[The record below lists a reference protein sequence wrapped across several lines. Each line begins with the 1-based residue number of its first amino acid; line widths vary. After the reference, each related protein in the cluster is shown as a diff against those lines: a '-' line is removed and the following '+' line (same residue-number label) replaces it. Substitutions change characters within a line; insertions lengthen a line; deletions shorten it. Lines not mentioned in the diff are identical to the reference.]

1 MSSISYFAPTFKSGR
16 SIDSL
21 RSPSTYG
28 SKKRKR
34 DESPSEVDSGISTVE
49 DGVSRSPEISTHMT
63 LSHGIASQ
71 HEIFRQALA
80 EGLPGSNFS
89 QGFPHRSQT
98 SSRSKTKEEIAHELT
113 ALKPALSSTRRPSYD
128 IQTNLAGAPG
138 LRQRHLAAMTTTLQ
152 RCLLE
157 GDYIRAGRAWG
168 LLLRTEH
175 NGHIMDL
182 RTNNRWGVGA
192 EILLRRD
199 VELARKRENRRMS
212 DLREFAKSDR
222 ARSCWFSVNGFEKA
236 KNYYERLVLQ
246 YPYRKTAPNATGP
259 LDFYRAM
266 FGLWIYSVNEQHSAE
281 LGSLRKHTDRNL
293 HNESIVEDETQSES
307 ESKSDTASASDMG
320 MGLRYPQERD
330 RIRKSAV
337 QRAQEIASSLAE
349 LLISPPYT
357 NSDVFKSLR
366 EMVDLWIK
374 DLSADDTSPAVPS
387 EGRTDSSEEAD
398 SPTTEDSGH

>member
-1 MSSISYFAPTFKSGR
+1 MSSVSYFAPTFKSGR
-16 SIDSL
+16 SIDSP
-21 RSPSTYG
+21 RSLSTYE

-34 DESPSEVDSGISTVE
+34 DEFPSDVDSGISTVE
-49 DGVSRSPEISTHMT
+49 DGASRSPTTSTHMT

-71 HEIFRQALA
+71 HEVFTQALA
-80 EGLPGSNFS
+80 EGLPGSKFS
-89 QGFPHRSQT
+89 QGFPHQSQT
-98 SSRSKTKEEIAHELT
+98 SSRSKTKEEIAHEL
-113 ALKPALSSTRRPSYD
+113 AKLKPALSSARGPAYD
-128 IQTNLAGAPG
+128 IQTNLAGALG

-152 RCLLE
+152 RCLLDR
-157 GDYIRAGRAWG
+157 DYIRAGRAWG

-199 VELARKRENRRMS
+199 VELARSRKDGRMS
-212 DLREFAKSDR
+212 DSHEFTESDR
-222 ARSCWFSVNGFEKA
+222 ERSYWFSVDGFEKA
-236 KNYYERLVLQ
+236 RSYYERLVLQ

-266 FGLWIYSVNEQHSAE
+266 FGLWIYSVNKQHSAA
-281 LGSLRKHTDRNL
+281 LGSLRKHTDHNL
-293 HNESIVEDETQSES
+293 HNQSIVEDETES

-320 MGLRYPQERD
+320 MGLRYSQERN
-330 RIRKSAV
+330 RIWKSTL
-337 QRAQEIASSLAE
+337 QRAQEIASRLAE

-366 EMVDLWIK
+366 EMVDRWIK
-374 DLSADDTSPAVPS
+374 DLSAEATSPTVLS
-387 EGRTDSSEEAD
+387 EDSPDPEVD
-398 SPTTEDSGH
+398 SPTTDDSGH

>member
-1 MSSISYFAPTFKSGR
+1 MSSVSYFAPTFKSGR
-16 SIDSL
+16 SIDSP
-21 RSPSTYG
+21 RSLSTYG

-34 DESPSEVDSGISTVE
+34 DEFPSDVDSGLSTVE
-49 DGVSRSPEISTHMT
+49 DGASRSPTTSTHMT

-80 EGLPGSNFS
+80 EGLPGSKFS
-89 QGFPHRSQT
+89 QGFPHQSQT
-98 SSRSKTKEEIAHELT
+98 SSRSKTKDEVAHELAT
-113 ALKPALSSTRRPSYD
+113 LKPALSSARGPAYD

-152 RCLLE
+152 RCLLDR
-157 GDYIRAGRAWG
+157 DYIRAGRAWG

-199 VELARKRENRRMS
+199 VELARSGKDGRMS
-212 DLREFAKSDR
+212 DSHEFAESDR
-222 ARSCWFSVNGFEKA
+222 ERSCWFSVDGFEKA
-236 KNYYERLVLQ
+236 RSYYERLVLQ

-266 FGLWIYSVNEQHSAE
+266 FGLWIYSVNEQHSAA
-281 LGSLRKHTDRNL
+281 LGSLRKHTDHDL
-293 HNESIVEDETQSES
+293 HNQSIVEDETES

-320 MGLRYPQERD
+320 MGLRYSQERN
-330 RIRKSAV
+330 RIWKGTL
-337 QRAQEIASSLAE
+337 QRAQEIASRLAE

-357 NSDVFKSLR
+357 NSDLFKSLR
-366 EMVDLWIK
+366 EMVDRWIK
-374 DLSADDTSPAVPS
+374 DLSAEATSPAVLS
-387 EGRTDSSEEAD
+387 EDSPDSSEKVD
-398 SPTTEDSGH
+398 SPTADDSGH

>member
-28 SKKRKR
+28 SQKRKR
-34 DESPSEVDSGISTVE
+34 DEFSSEVDSGISTIE
-49 DGVSRSPEISTHMT
+49 DGVSRSPAISTHMT
-63 LSHGIASQ
+63 LSHDIASQ
-71 HEIFRQALA
+71 HEFFRQALA
-80 EGLPGSNFS
+80 EGLPGSNFTQS
-89 QGFPHRSQT
+89 FPHRSQT
-98 SSRSKTKEEIAHELT
+98 SFRSKTKEKIAHELT
-113 ALKPALSSTRRPSYD
+113 TLKPALSSARGPGYD
-128 IQTNLAGAPG
+128 IQTNLTGTPG

-199 VELARKRENRRMS
+199 MELARKRNDGRMS
-212 DLREFAKSDR
+212 DFNEFAKSDR
-222 ARSCWFSVNGFEKA
+222 PHNCWFTVDGFEKA

-246 YPYRKTAPNATGP
+246 YPYRKIAPNATGP
-259 LDFYRAM
+259 LDFYCAM
-266 FGLWIYSVNEQHSAE
+266 FGLWIYSVSEQHSAE
-281 LGSLRKHTDRNL
+281 LGSLRNHTDRNL
-293 HNESIVEDETQSES
+293 HNNSIVEDETES
-307 ESKSDTASASDMG
+307 DSKLDAASASDFG
-320 MGLRYPQERD
+320 TEVRYSQEPD
-330 RIRKSAV
+330 RIRKSTLA
-337 QRAQEIASSLAE
+337 RALEISSRLAE

-366 EMVDLWIK
+366 EMVDQWIK

-387 EGRTDSSEEAD
+387 VNHSDSGEEAD
-398 SPTTEDSGH
+398 SPTTEDSGS